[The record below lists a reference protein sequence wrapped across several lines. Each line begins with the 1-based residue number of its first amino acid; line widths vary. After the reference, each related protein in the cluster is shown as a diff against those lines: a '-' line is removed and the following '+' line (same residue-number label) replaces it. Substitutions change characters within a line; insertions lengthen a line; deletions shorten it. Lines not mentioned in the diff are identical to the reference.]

1 MFCPKCAADNLETA
15 QFCRGCGA
23 NISLV
28 PQAVSGQLA
37 AWIDEED
44 EDARGRDRRG
54 HKDGQ
59 AVTIERAVRSL
70 FMGVAFV
77 FIAFAA
83 RAWAPAGNIWWFWLF
98 LPAAGMLADGVST
111 SLRLRE
117 RRQRRLAPPAFSPA
131 PQGLG
136 RAPRAAGLP
145 PRNTGELV
153 QPPSVTEA
161 TTRHLATPPER
172 GRGDA

>member
-1 MFCPKCAADNLETA
+1 MFCPRCAAENADTA

-28 PQAVSGQLA
+28 AQAVSGQLA
-37 AWIDEED
+37 QRPDEEV
-44 EDARGRDRRG
+44 AGSRRHRHRHG
-54 HKDGQ
+54 E

-70 FMGVAFV
+70 FMGLAFIFVAFAV
-77 FIAFAA
+77 
-83 RAWAPAGNIWWFWLF
+83 RTWAPAGNIWWFWMF

-117 RRQRRLAPPAFSPA
+117 QRQRLAPPAFVPA
-131 PQGLG
+131 PAALG
-136 RAPRAAGLP
+136 QPPQVAGLP
-145 PRNTGELV
+145 ARHTGELA

-161 TTRHLATPPER
+161 TTRHLSTPQER
-172 GRGDA
+172 KPQDV